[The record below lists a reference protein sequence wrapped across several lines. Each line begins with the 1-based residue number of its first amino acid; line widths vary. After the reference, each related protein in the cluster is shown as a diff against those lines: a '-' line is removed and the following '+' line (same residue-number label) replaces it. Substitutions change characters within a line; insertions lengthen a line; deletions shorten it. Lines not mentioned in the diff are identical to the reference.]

1 MERREFLSLGSAAL
15 LVAALPLPLSAKEA
29 AAKLPFEVAYK
40 EAIKGARKVIKNA
53 KQMKLNIPE
62 EPENGLVVPVEVE
75 IDYPMEEK
83 RYIKQITVLTTKN
96 KVNRVVT
103 ANYTPANGKAYL
115 YVNAKL
121 GGTQEVVVV
130 ARTNDDVVFEKR
142 KKIKVALGGCG

>member
-15 LVAALPLPLSAKEA
+15 LAAALPLSLSAKEA

-53 KQMKLNIPE
+53 KQMKLNIPD

-96 KVNRVVT
+96 KVNRVVR
-103 ANYTPANGKAYL
+103 ANYTSQRQGLPLRQRQAWRHPR
-115 YVNAKL
+115 
-121 GGTQEVVVV
+121 GGGAGQ
-130 ARTNDDVVFEKR
+130 NQ
-142 KKIKVALGGCG
+142 